1 MRIAA
6 VCLSHFV
13 CGVELRRRPDLRGL
27 PLLIGDSD
35 PPKRVLDCS
44 AEAERLGVFAGLPFR
59 QALSRC
65 PSAVQVPPDVPTY
78 QDRWEGVLDSLWRIS
93 PEVEDGGI
101 GLSYVNVTG
110 LSPHYG
116 SRESAIAEAIR
127 RLLGSQGA
135 TVGIAEGKFAARVAA
150 CDPTAGIRIVDPGD
164 EARFVARAPVE
175 LLPLAPALVDRLKL
189 LALDEIADVAALPL
203 PALVAQFGK
212 AGPRLWELAN
222 GIDTEAL
229 RPRQPVPVLEEWLA
243 FDGPVSTV
251 EVLVAAGRQ
260 LVSRLNS
267 PLAGRGVRSVST
279 RAELASGRIWDRRLV
294 LREAVSETD
303 RIAFIVKTM
312 LTETPPPAPALRVG
326 LRFAGLTGESGRQL
340 SLLER
345 RSRDSLGDAIRQL
358 KARFGHSPIYRCLEV
373 EPWSVIPEDRHLL
386 IESDE

>member
-27 PLLIGDSD
+27 AVLVGDGD
-35 PPKRVLDCS
+35 PPRRVMDCS
-44 AEAERLGVFAGLPFR
+44 PEAERHGVFAGLPIR

-78 QDRWEGVLDSLWRIS
+78 LDRWESVLDSLWRIS

-127 RLLGSQGA
+127 RLPGSRAA

-150 CDPTAGIRIVDPGD
+150 YDPPGGIRIVDPGD
-164 EARFVARAPVE
+164 ESRFVAGAPVE
-175 LLPLAPALVDRLKL
+175 LLPLPPAFIDRLKL

-212 AGPRLWELAN
+212 AGTRLWELAN
-222 GIDTEAL
+222 GTDTEA
-229 RPRQPVPVLEEWLA
+229 
-243 FDGPVSTV
+243 
-251 EVLVAAGRQ
+251 
-260 LVSRLNS
+260 
-267 PLAGRGVRSVST
+267 
-279 RAELASGRIWDRRLV
+279 
-294 LREAVSETD
+294 
-303 RIAFIVKTM
+303 
-312 LTETPPPAPALRVG
+312 
-326 LRFAGLTGESGRQL
+326 
-340 SLLER
+340 
-345 RSRDSLGDAIRQL
+345 
-358 KARFGHSPIYRCLEV
+358 
-373 EPWSVIPEDRHLL
+373 
-386 IESDE
+386 